1 MMGAVGITRRT
12 ACQTFS
18 SMDLWKRTV
27 KETEAQIQKAIL
39 QWGAYKKILM
49 HRINVIGTPLHKA
62 GKTIY
67 RPSTNKGMADIHATV
82 LIGDIPVSVWLEVKT
97 KKGRISENQ
106 KAFNDVIKSFG
117 GFYFVVRSIEDVE
130 LALAEVRQETLQNIK
145 HYIPF

>member
-106 KAFNDVIKSFG
+106 RAFNEVIKSFG
-117 GFYFVVRSIEDVE
+117 GFYYVVRSIEDVE

>member
-1 MMGAVGITRRT
+1 M
-12 ACQTFS
+12 
-18 SMDLWKRTV
+18 
-27 KETEAQIQKAIL
+27 
-39 QWGAYKKILM
+39 
-49 HRINVIGTPLHKA
+49 
-62 GKTIY
+62 
-67 RPSTNKGMADIHATV
+67 